1 MIWMTWR
8 QFRVPAL
15 AGGGLL
21 AVLLAGLAMTWAQV
35 SDLAAAAGY
44 DGCAADACAVAAAN
58 FLDLLQPE
66 VASQVHQAVIIALVL
81 LPTLLGIFW
90 GAPLVARELETGTYR
105 MVFSQSVSRGRWL
118 LVKLLVAGL
127 AAALGVGLLSLVLSR
142 WAALID
148 AASADRLNPLV
159 FAARGLVPVGYA
171 LLAFVIGVTA
181 GLLLRRTLPAMAVTL
196 LVVAGLQLAGPLLV
210 RPALASPVTETVPLN
225 LDGRFGLSMDGS
237 TKEIEV
243 RVEPDIRGAWVIE
256 NDVVTATGA
265 TFKAVTDPAL
275 CGPEAPRDHET
286 CPGWLKAQNLS
297 QRLVYVPGEQFWAL
311 QWREF
316 GLLVALA
323 GGLSAFSVWWIRRRL
338 I

>member
-15 AGGGLL
+15 TGGGVLL
-21 AVLLAGLAMTWAQV
+21 LLLAGLAATWTQV
-35 SDLAAAAGY
+35 TGLAGAAGY
-44 DGCAADACAVAAAN
+44 DGCQTDACAAAAAN

-66 VASQVHQAVIIALVL
+66 LANEIHKAVILLLVL
-81 LPTLLGIFW
+81 TPVLLGIFW

-118 LVKLLVAGL
+118 LTKLAVGGL
-127 AAALGVGLLSLVLSR
+127 AAALGAGLLSLVLFR
-142 WAALID
+142 WAHLID

-159 FAARGLVPVGYA
+159 FAARGIVPVGYA
-171 LLAFVIGVTA
+171 LVAFVIGVTV
-181 GLLLRRTLPAMAVTL
+181 GLLVRRTLPAMAVTL
-196 LVVAGLQLAGPLLV
+196 LVVAGLQLAGPFLI

-237 TKEIEV
+237 TKELQV
-243 RVEPDIRGAWVIE
+243 HVEPDIRGVWVLE
-256 NDVVTATGA
+256 NQVVTADGTA
-265 TFKAVTDPAL
+265 FKAVTDPAL
-275 CGPEAPRDHET
+275 CGPDAPRDHET
-286 CPGWLKAQNLS
+286 CPGWLREQNLS
-297 QRLVYVPGEQFWAL
+297 QKLVYVPGEQFWTL

-323 GGLSAFSVWWIRRRL
+323 GGLSAFSIWWIRRRL
-338 I
+338 M